1 MRCQWTEEGGRDE
14 GEGRRR
20 RKNEIVAERCRH
32 EEEKHFNS
40 RCLLFNARS
49 ISLCNSVL
57 VSRCEWKWKEWDVSG
72 NQPRPV
78 SLGSAIF
85 CVSSCCYRWFCG
97 ELSVAAS
104 RWTSE
109 VMQRTFKVWLQKK
122 KKNRTLST
130 EHFHSVLLVPVCS
143 CSLPFCT
150 RAHSPYL
157 HTNLSGSIGAYRP
170 FGIFSG
176 FPLLCQCSSAVSR
189 TKLTRSKKCSGYT
202 HSLHFKE
209 AFLLPSIQSDSWSMT
224 WWTPMYLFCSLYILT
239 YCIRLVFDL

>member
-1 MRCQWTEEGGRDE
+1 MLVLYLYAT
-14 GEGRRR
+14 
-20 RKNEIVAERCRH
+20 V
-32 EEEKHFNS
+32 
-40 RCLLFNARS
+40 CLLVGVSESGRS
-49 ISLCNSVL
+49 GMEAEISHDPSLSVL
-57 VSRCEWKWKEWDVSG
+57 QYSVFLLVVIVDSAG
-72 NQPRPV
+72 NCLSQPRGEPPR
-78 SLGSAIF
+78 
-85 CVSSCCYRWFCG
+85 SC
-97 ELSVAAS
+97 SVPL
-104 RWTSE
+104 
-109 VMQRTFKVWLQKK
+109 KCDYKK

-209 AFLLPSIQSDSWSMT
+209 AFLLLSIQSDSWSMT